1 MSGEIAQIRLGF
13 VSLQVD
19 GTRVRGGFCVCG
31 EAFVWVLEAFVWGE
45 GFLQEKASAK
55 ALASLDS
62 FLTLGFLLR
71 ARPLKSLVGDLCE
84 LGGCFVV
91 DRYVF
96 GLSTKHPIMSAHEY
110 IQGKLFSPCPRV
122 EKMAFLST
130 VFA

>member
-31 EAFVWVLEAFVWGE
+31 EAFVWGE

-71 ARPLKSLVGDLCE
+71 VQPLKSLVGDPCE

-91 DRYVF
+91 AV
-96 GLSTKHPIMSAHEY
+96 MSSVY
-110 IQGKLFSPCPRV
+110 PQNIR
-122 EKMAFLST
+122 
-130 VFA
+130 

>member
-19 GTRVRGGFCVCG
+19 GTQVRGGFCVCG
-31 EAFVWVLEAFVWGE
+31 EAFVWGE

-71 ARPLKSLVGDLCE
+71 ALEHARA
-84 LGGCFVV
+84 
-91 DRYVF
+91 
-96 GLSTKHPIMSAHEY
+96 LSSA
-110 IQGKLFSPCPRV
+110 IL
-122 EKMAFLST
+122 
-130 VFA
+130 